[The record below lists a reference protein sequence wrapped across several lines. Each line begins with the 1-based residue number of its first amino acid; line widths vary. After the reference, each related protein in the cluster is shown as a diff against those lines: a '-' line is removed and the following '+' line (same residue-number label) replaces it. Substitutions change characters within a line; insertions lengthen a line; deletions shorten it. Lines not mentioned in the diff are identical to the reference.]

1 MIRTFFKEAPYVA
14 GIFGV
19 LLGFLLLLL
28 VDGLALTTVQHRG
41 VVLDKHYEAER
52 SGLGT
57 GTAIT
62 SDGEVGIVTT
72 TESEPE
78 QFVLMIR
85 TEDQRVITLKC
96 TPELF
101 YQKDVGD
108 AMVYAVHRGLFTGW
122 VWSVEPVVE

>member
-1 MIRTFFKEAPYVA
+1 MA
-14 GIFGV
+14 GVFGV

-28 VDGLALTTVQHRG
+28 VDGLASTTVQHQG

-62 SDGEVGIVTT
+62 PDGEVGIVTT

-85 TEDQRVITLKC
+85 TEDQKVITVKC
-96 TPELF
+96 KPELF
-101 YQKDVGD
+101 YQKEVGD
-108 AMVYAVHRGLFTGW
+108 AMVYVVNRGLLTGW
-122 VWSVEPVVE
+122 VWSVEPVN

>member
-1 MIRTFFKEAPYVA
+1 M
-14 GIFGV
+14 
-19 LLGFLLLLL
+19 
-28 VDGLALTTVQHRG
+28 
-41 VVLDKHYEAER
+41 DKHYEAER

-62 SDGEVGIVTT
+62 PDGEVGIVTT